1 MPIDAE
7 LAVMVVRSPS
17 GASAAWPAVET
28 AQVDG
33 VCREVLVPGRLARDV
48 VEAASALGQKVAEIA
63 GAVGVMAVELFSAA
77 GRAARQRDRDPAPQ
91 LGTLDH

>member
-7 LAVMVVRSPS
+7 LAVVVVRSPS

-48 VEAASALGQKVAEIA
+48 VEAASALGQKVAEIVGRGRRDGR
-63 GAVGVMAVELFSAA
+63 GALLGA
-77 GRAARQRDRDPAPQ
+77 GRAAR
-91 LGTLDH
+91 